1 MVNVVFPFLLQVYDE
16 NYMFLFFKFEIFIL
30 SQVNSVTTI
39 DLASAQDLEL
49 FNNGQI
55 NRRLPVDGIKEVLE
69 DLASRGNFEWSD
81 KSKRSEMEIEFR
93 DHLVKDLLQ
102 SVRVIMWLL
111 LWLTHTQFTGHFDNE
126 DN

>member
-1 MVNVVFPFLLQVYDE
+1 M
-16 NYMFLFFKFEIFIL
+16 
-30 SQVNSVTTI
+30 
-39 DLASAQDLEL
+39 
-49 FNNGQI
+49 
-55 NRRLPVDGIKEVLE
+55 E

-111 LWLTHTQFTGHFDNE
+111 LWLTHTQFTGHFDIE
-126 DN
+126 DNFLLSFLDAIASINGGYGSQ